1 MNHLKIAG
9 IFILVFILFGCA
21 PQRMYYWGDYSN
33 TLYQSKKN
41 PSDKSV
47 LEHQQALEKILEE
60 SQKNNLRV
68 PPGVYAE
75 LGYIYF
81 RQNKKDLATKNF
93 TMEKKLYPESTLLM
107 NRLENAVKLA
117 EKPKLPKDN
126 ALKSSDKPKSPEDMA
141 LELTDK
147 PKSPENNAPK
157 SPDKPQAQ
165 DDSAMKTPPAN
176 PEKKGEQ

>member
-1 MNHLKIAG
+1 MINHLKIAG
-9 IFILVFILFGCA
+9 IFILVLFLSGCA

-33 TLYQSKKN
+33 TLYNSKKN

-81 RQNKKDLATKNF
+81 RQNKKDLAIKNF
-93 TMEKKLYPESTLLM
+93 NMEKQLYPESSLLM

-117 EKPKLPKDN
+117 
-126 ALKSSDKPKSPEDMA
+126 DKPKPPKDDA
-141 LELTDK
+141 L
-147 PKSPENNAPK
+147 K
-157 SPDKPQAQ
+157 SPDKPKSAE
-165 DDSAMKTPPAN
+165 DKAMEMADKAKPPEDNAMKTKPAPAT
-176 PEKKGEQ
+176 PEKEGKP